1 MLGDSCEAIRL
12 VNGEVHE
19 IEVCYRN
26 QYHLNGENG
35 YPMPLPH
42 TLKVGNAFSRASREV
57 SEYLTAEFF
66 KRYHGIV
73 ELLIFIHEDLLVAT
87 LSNDQ
92 TGISPTEVV
101 HAPE

>member
-1 MLGDSCEAIRL
+1 MLDDSCEAIWL
-12 VNGEVHE
+12 MNGEVHE
-19 IEVCYRN
+19 IKICYCN
-26 QYHLNGENG
+26 QYHLNGRNE

-42 TLKVGNAFSRASREV
+42 ILKVGNASSHTSREM
-57 SEYLTAEFF
+57 SEYLTTEIF

-73 ELLIFIHEDLLVAT
+73 ILLIFIHEDLLVAT

-92 TGISPTEVV
+92 MGISPTEVI

>member
-1 MLGDSCEAIRL
+1 MLDDSCEVIQL

-19 IEVCYRN
+19 IEICYCN
-26 QYHLNGENG
+26 QYHLNGGNE

-42 TLKVGNAFSRASREV
+42 ILKVRNAFSHTSREM

-73 ELLIFIHEDLLVAT
+73 ILLIFIHEDLLVAT
-87 LSNDQ
+87 LFNDQ
-92 TGISPTEVV
+92 MGISPTEVI